1 MLYYPPPKPY
11 FVFIKRKNNIQWDC
25 VSISVYMNIGTH
37 HILRFSSLDASSVKS
52 NIWPCD
58 HFTSSQNPL
67 VTCTDPNK
75 ALALNKYVLLIYS
88 RTTDSTVSCAM
99 FVNAHKDMIIRNQA
113 FAPCRVI
120 CVNDICK
127 LCLLLSWSVSI
138 LILHRS
144 VLSLRQTQWRVA
156 QNQMGCKL
164 WAACQVMTKL
174 CRAFDIITVDIGK
187 WRASLAHC

>member
-1 MLYYPPPKPY
+1 MTDMNNLFTICAVLPPPHPQPCL
-11 FVFIKRKNNIQWDC
+11 VFTKGKNNIQWDC
-25 VSISVYMNIGTH
+25 VSISVYIKVICSHMNIGTH
-37 HILRFSSLDASSVKS
+37 HILRFSSLDTSSVKS
-52 NIWPCD
+52 NIRPCD
-58 HFTSSQNPL
+58 HFTNSQNPL

-75 ALALNKYVLLIYS
+75 ALALDKYVLLIYS

-99 FVNAHKDMIIRNQA
+99 FVNAHKDWIIRNQA

-138 LILHRS
+138 LVLHRS

-156 QNQMGCKL
+156 QN
-164 WAACQVMTKL
+164 
-174 CRAFDIITVDIGK
+174 
-187 WRASLAHC
+187 